1 MLCRNERKVESFP
14 DLGVSCVVCGVLCR
28 VVVGVEGVVWCV
40 MEVIGDELF
49 NHCSFFV
56 RVLLCCGLD
65 GGLMI

>member
-1 MLCRNERKVESFP
+1 MESFP
-14 DLGVSCVVCGVLCR
+14 DLGVSCVVLRGEGWGCGC
-28 VVVGVEGVVWCV
+28 VEGVVWRV
-40 MEVIGDELF
+40 FGDELF